1 MFDWFSENFLKAN
14 AGKCHLIASFKV
26 LVDIHI
32 SDTKVTS
39 ESMVKVLVIYIDNC
53 LKLDCYARQL

>member
-26 LVDIHI
+26 LVDIQI

-39 ESMVKVLVIYIDNC
+39 ESRVKVLVIYTDNC
-53 LKLDCYARQL
+53 LKLDCCARQL